1 MGKIET
7 RKRDCRRS
15 VGIKYKIK
23 PLKKMAHSRD
33 KRTGMNRQ
41 QNLCLIPVRLYP
53 FFRNGFILRWWRKIC
68 EVKGGE
74 AMQRYF
80 RKCTDPQMLDQKS
93 NDWRSIFLW
102 LNIVLNLKRK

>member
-68 EVKGGE
+68 VVKGGKLKTVSPLLE
-74 AMQRYF
+74 INSPFPILVLSLYS
-80 RKCTDPQMLDQKS
+80 LYNKS
-93 NDWRSIFLW
+93 
-102 LNIVLNLKRK
+102 

>member
-23 PLKKMAHSRD
+23 PLQKMA
-33 KRTGMNRQ
+33 
-41 QNLCLIPVRLYP
+41 RLYP

-68 EVKGGE
+68 VVKGGE

-80 RKCTDPQMLDQKS
+80 RELT
-93 NDWRSIFLW
+93 
-102 LNIVLNLKRK
+102 

>member
-23 PLKKMAHSRD
+23 PLEKMAHSRD

-68 EVKGGE
+68 VVKGGE
-74 AMQRYF
+74 AMQVAPLLEINSPFPILVLSLYS
-80 RKCTDPQMLDQKS
+80 LYNKS
-93 NDWRSIFLW
+93 
-102 LNIVLNLKRK
+102 

>member
-53 FFRNGFILRWWRKIC
+53 FFRNGFIFAMVAKDLC
-68 EVKGGE
+68 GE
-74 AMQRYF
+74 R
-80 RKCTDPQMLDQKS
+80 RGS
-93 NDWRSIFLW
+93 NATLF
-102 LNIVLNLKRK
+102 

>member
-23 PLKKMAHSRD
+23 PLKKWFYFAM
-33 KRTGMNRQ
+33 GQ
-41 QNLCLIPVRLYP
+41 
-53 FFRNGFILRWWRKIC
+53 KIC

-80 RKCTDPQMLDQKS
+80 RELT
-93 NDWRSIFLW
+93 
-102 LNIVLNLKRK
+102 

>member
-33 KRTGMNRQ
+33 KRTG
-41 QNLCLIPVRLYP
+41 LYP

-68 EVKGGE
+68 VVKGGE

-80 RKCTDPQMLDQKS
+80 RELT
-93 NDWRSIFLW
+93 
-102 LNIVLNLKRK
+102 

>member
-68 EVKGGE
+68 VVKGGE
-74 AMQRYF
+74 AMQVAIPKIHCPAFAIKVATQFFSFPAVTRL
-80 RKCTDPQMLDQKS
+80 P
-93 NDWRSIFLW
+93 
-102 LNIVLNLKRK
+102 

>member
-41 QNLCLIPVRLYP
+41 QNVCSVPVRLYP
-53 FFRNGFILRWWRKIC
+53 FFAMVLFC
-68 EVKGGE
+68 DGGE
-74 AMQRYF
+74 RF
-80 RKCTDPQMLDQKS
+80 V
-93 NDWRSIFLW
+93 W
-102 LNIVLNLKRK
+102 

>member
-53 FFRNGFILRWWRKIC
+53 FFRIGFILRWWRKIC

-80 RKCTDPQMLDQKS
+80 RKLT
-93 NDWRSIFLW
+93 
-102 LNIVLNLKRK
+102 

>member
-74 AMQRYF
+74 AMQVAIPKIPRPTF
-80 RKCTDPQMLDQKS
+80 ATGAGTQL
-93 NDWRSIFLW
+93 F
-102 LNIVLNLKRK
+102 VV

>member
-23 PLKKMAHSRD
+23 PLEKWFYFAMVA
-33 KRTGMNRQ
+33 
-41 QNLCLIPVRLYP
+41 
-53 FFRNGFILRWWRKIC
+53 
-68 EVKGGE
+68 KGGE

-80 RKCTDPQMLDQKS
+80 RELT
-93 NDWRSIFLW
+93 
-102 LNIVLNLKRK
+102 

>member
-68 EVKGGE
+68 VVKGGE
-74 AMQRYF
+74 ATPLLEINSPFPILVLSLYS
-80 RKCTDPQMLDQKS
+80 LYNKS
-93 NDWRSIFLW
+93 
-102 LNIVLNLKRK
+102 

>member
-23 PLKKMAHSRD
+23 PLKKWFYFCD
-33 KRTGMNRQ
+33 GGQ
-41 QNLCLIPVRLYP
+41 
-53 FFRNGFILRWWRKIC
+53 KIC

-80 RKCTDPQMLDQKS
+80 RELT
-93 NDWRSIFLW
+93 
-102 LNIVLNLKRK
+102 

>member
-33 KRTGMNRQ
+33 KRTGMNWQ
-41 QNLCLIPVRLYP
+41 QNYV
-53 FFRNGFILRWWRKIC
+53 
-68 EVKGGE
+68 
-74 AMQRYF
+74 
-80 RKCTDPQMLDQKS
+80 
-93 NDWRSIFLW
+93 
-102 LNIVLNLKRK
+102 

>member
-41 QNLCLIPVRLYP
+41 QNLCVCIH
-53 FFRNGFILRWWRKIC
+53 FFAMVLFC
-68 EVKGGE
+68 DGGE
-74 AMQRYF
+74 SF
-80 RKCTDPQMLDQKS
+80 V
-93 NDWRSIFLW
+93 W
-102 LNIVLNLKRK
+102 

>member
-68 EVKGGE
+68 VVKGGE
-74 AMQRYF
+74 AMQVARLLEINSPFPILVLSLYS
-80 RKCTDPQMLDQKS
+80 LYNKS
-93 NDWRSIFLW
+93 
-102 LNIVLNLKRK
+102 

>member
-33 KRTGMNRQ
+33 KRTGIRHKFC
-41 QNLCLIPVRLYP
+41 CLFIPVRLYP
-53 FFRNGFILRWWRKIC
+53 FFRNGFIL
-68 EVKGGE
+68 
-74 AMQRYF
+74 
-80 RKCTDPQMLDQKS
+80 
-93 NDWRSIFLW
+93 
-102 LNIVLNLKRK
+102 